1 MGECEQSFTI
11 SYFYGREWAIR
22 LLVHHITD
30 CDSFILALGE
40 DTIDCLELGPIQCG
54 KLF

>member
-1 MGECEQSFTI
+1 MRECEQSFTI
-11 SYFYGREWAIR
+11 SYFYGREWVIR

-40 DTIDCLELGPIQCG
+40 DTIDCLELGPIQYG